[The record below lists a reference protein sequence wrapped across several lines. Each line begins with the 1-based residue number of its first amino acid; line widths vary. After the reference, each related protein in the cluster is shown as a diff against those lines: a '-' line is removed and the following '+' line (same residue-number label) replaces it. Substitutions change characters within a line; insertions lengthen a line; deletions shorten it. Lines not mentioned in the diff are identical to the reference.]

1 MAATPSRETKA
12 SVTQR
17 FPHKSAVVPPGY
29 IPTQVPQRGEGRR
42 IQHSQLRIYVS
53 RRDEGLIHTH
63 KPELMY
69 FPWDMRSNEK
79 QTSNVR

>member
-63 KPELMY
+63 KPELADVFTLGY
-69 FPWDMRSNEK
+69 EI
-79 QTSNVR
+79 